1 MYEFQTEYDTIIG
14 QFNLLVAHTAFYHN
28 WIILESYRVR
38 LVHLKAVYSLQHKE
52 ILWKKYTF
60 KK

>member
-14 QFNLLVAHTAFYHN
+14 QFNLLVAHTVFYHN

-52 ILWKKYTF
+52 IL
-60 KK
+60 